1 MYSAVTTYV
10 DNEGDTVH
18 LGLGDENCLLIR
30 LRIRLSVPKNIH
42 QDKLKGVDIRLRSS
56 Q

>member
-1 MYSAVTTYV
+1 MTTYV

-18 LGLGDENCLLIR
+18 LGLGDEKCLLIR
-30 LRIRLSVPKNIH
+30 LRTRLSVPKIYI
-42 QDKLKGVDIRLRSS
+42 KLKGVDIRLRSS